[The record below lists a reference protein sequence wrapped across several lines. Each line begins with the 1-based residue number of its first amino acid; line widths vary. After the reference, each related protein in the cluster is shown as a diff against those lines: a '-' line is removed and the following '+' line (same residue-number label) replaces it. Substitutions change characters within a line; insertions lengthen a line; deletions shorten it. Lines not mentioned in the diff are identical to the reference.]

1 MGSIQTKTD
10 SLSSMSEEFVTNK
23 KVAEHLDITQEY
35 VSKLKGQGILPGG
48 RGRQK
53 MNLRDSRLAYINF
66 LRTRARLSPKGI
78 DTSISEEKTRLTKAQ
93 ADKAEMEVE
102 VITRGMLKAEEV
114 EDGWIAFVSNVR
126 TKLLNLPSKIAHQVV
141 GLETYAQVEGLINEE
156 IYEVLNELAT
166 SKLPESL
173 TSGMEQN
180 NESISPAKETK
191 GKRVGRQ
198 AQTA

>member
-141 GLETYAQVEGLINEE
+141 GLETYAQDEGLINEE

>member
-1 MGSIQTKTD
+1 MP
-10 SLSSMSEEFVTNK
+10 EEFVTNK
-23 KVAEHLDITQEY
+23 RVSEHLDITQEY
-35 VSKLKGQGILPGG
+35 VSKLKSQGILPGG

-114 EDGWIAFVSNVR
+114 TEGWIAFVSNVR
-126 TKLLNLPSKIAHQVV
+126 TKLLNLPSKVAHQVV
-141 GLETYAQVEGLINEE
+141 GLETYAEVEGLINEE
-156 IYEVLNELAT
+156 IYEVLNELAGT
-166 SKLPESL
+166 TIPEPLRGS
-173 TSGMEQN
+173 MEPDSENLQT
-180 NESISPAKETK
+180 TK
-191 GKRVGRQ
+191 KTKSQRVGRQ